1 MSKLHWKWIA
11 LLGRFRQSN
20 SNSKKTSQFQETI
33 MAGNQAMLERRQVLC
48 GGAAAA
54 LGLGTGA
61 GLASAQAW
69 PNKPLRIM
77 VGANAGGG
85 TDILARLLAE
95 KMGPALKQ
103 TIVIENRPGASNTIA
118 ADIAAKATPDGTTL
132 LLATN
137 TGQAVAPH
145 LIPLKFD
152 PLKDL
157 QPVGLVAVVPNVLV
171 VSAGSPFKSVKDL
184 VDAMSARPG
193 QLKYASSGT
202 GSTQHIVGE
211 AFNLATRTKAV
222 HVPYKGSSAAHL
234 DIIGGSVE
242 MMFDTT
248 SSAMTQI
255 KAGKFRPL
263 AMTTQK
269 RSPELPD
276 VPTLEELGI
285 KGADIQTW
293 YAMYVTAGTPKPVVD
308 RLVSE
313 LTAALNLPDVQARIK
328 GLGGQ
333 IEIMSPEQF
342 AAMNRSEFERYGRL
356 IREAGIKAEGN

>member
-1 MSKLHWKWIA
+1 MRTFAHHRSRRSALKFGVSAGA
-11 LLGRFRQSN
+11 LL
-20 SNSKKTSQFQETI
+20 
-33 MAGNQAMLERRQVLC
+33 AG
-48 GGAAAA
+48 
-54 LGLGTGA
+54 GA
-61 GLASAQAW
+61 GLSHAQSW
-69 PNKPLRIM
+69 PAKPLRIM

-85 TDILARLLAE
+85 TDILARLLAD
-95 KMGPALKQ
+95 KMAPSLKQ
-103 TIVIENRPGASNTIA
+103 NIVIENRPGASNTIA
-118 ADIAAKATPDGTTL
+118 AEIAAKATPDGTTL

-157 QPVGLVAVVPNVLV
+157 LPIGLVAVVPNVLV
-171 VSAGSPFKSVKDL
+171 VSAASPYQSVSDL
-184 VDAMSARPG
+184 IAAMRARPG
-193 QLKYASSGT
+193 QMQYASSGI

-211 AFNLATRTKAV
+211 AFNLATQTKAI

-234 DIIGGSVE
+234 DIIGGVVD

-248 SSAMTQI
+248 SSAMNQI

-263 AMTTQK
+263 AMTTPK

-276 VPTLEELGI
+276 VPTLNELGI
-285 KGADIQTW
+285 NGADIQTW
-293 YAMYVTAGTPKPVVD
+293 YAMYVTAGTPQPVVD

-313 LTAALNLPDVQARIK
+313 LTAALRLPDVETRIK

-333 IEIMSPEQF
+333 IELMSPEQF

-356 IREAGIKAEGN
+356 VRDAGIKAGGN